1 MARSSEFNFERKA
14 EARSAITGHLGTTVG
29 SIIFYL
35 VTALILSTISVNIFP
50 GSDVASTI
58 GFMAVNFLVSLFL
71 GLLMYGINTLHLSL
85 VYGQDVSFGGLFE
98 GFRRGV
104 NDRIIKVQA
113 VLTAV
118 NFVCTLPATLY
129 ASKLTGL
136 EGIRTHLLPL
146 AGLYLLGSIAEIWF
160 ALGFAMCY
168 FLIADFPEMSSAQ
181 VLRTSVRMMKG
192 PESLRFGSSPMR
204 RLPPPPS
211 INGWQEISPFL
222 NDVLFCSK
230 IPVKKVNS
238 GKPFVSIQHPGKI
251 PRK

>member
-192 PESLRFGSSPMR
+192 HRWRLFGMELSFLPLYFLSLLSFGIAALWVFSYEAASTASFYKW
-204 RLPPPPS
+204 LAG
-211 INGWQEISPFL
+211 NQ
-222 NDVLFCSK
+222 
-230 IPVKKVNS
+230 PVS
-238 GKPFVSIQHPGKI
+238 Q
-251 PRK
+251 